1 MQEFLDFEQEQLP
14 ERVFL
19 GWDAPLLESLT
30 RWLLADEN
38 RSELASTMVVV
49 PTSNSGRR
57 LRMALSE
64 GGGVLA
70 PHVFAPSRLFEVNG
84 VASRQES
91 LWAWVQVIR
100 GLELNEYPHLFR
112 NHDSATKAGFNVA
125 LALARQFIT
134 LRDTLADAD
143 SSFRDAG
150 YHSPEKERWAE
161 LGKLESM
168 MLQQLGKWGLRDCV
182 LAKREQAKSPEL
194 PAGVTRIV
202 VAAVPEPTS
211 LALAALQA
219 LLSKGL
225 AVTVLIHAP
234 ETEKEL
240 FDHWGVPHAELWTA
254 RKIDIPDWQQ
264 RLHLVDSPAEAANAC
279 LRVLSDQQSSA
290 DEAALVL
297 CDPSFEPALDKAFTG
312 VQWPLYNPEGSSIAD
327 SGIITM
333 LCAMRDLTNRERP
346 FEALQQLVRL
356 PGAEMFLPAKTSR
369 RSAAKQMDKLHLK
382 HLPDTLSDA
391 EFLASEQ
398 QRNILKSVSSHLD
411 KLDQNK
417 LSNNL
422 SKTLRDWLGSW
433 LEQSDQDVAKAAEVG
448 LAEAVDALQRLED
461 NGEVLSSEE
470 AFQML
475 AESVQSTRVSSERGA
490 TVIDLQGWLEISYD
504 PAPHLILA
512 GMHEECV
519 PDGAADDAFL
529 PDSLRLDLG
538 LRTMQ
543 ARFAR
548 DAFVFEAALRSR
560 ADHGR
565 VDAVVARFNHAGE
578 TRKPSR
584 LLMRQSGESLAAV
597 VRHLFSEA
605 SPETSAQGEWKRDWE
620 LDVPELENP
629 YRPDSQRCLSPTAIR
644 DYLDCPFRFFL
655 KRILKMRT
663 YDAGKGEMDAMDF
676 GSLCHAVLENFG
688 ADEGIR
694 DSVDAGEIEL
704 YFMEQ
709 LDAKMSRLYGGNLSL
724 PLIVQLESARERLRA
739 LAAIQAADRANGWR
753 IVETEFQVG
762 PEDTEWQIAGHPI
775 KMMIDRIDCHE
786 GGSRWRVWDY
796 KTSGKAK
803 KPEDMHQQLW
813 KELENRPLLGELIP
827 AQGNKKERRWADVQ
841 LPIYAAFVQQH
852 FNTGELP
859 QIGYINLPRAVSDV
873 AFSPWRNFDQSV
885 LDHAMSWAEAA
896 VEKIRA
902 GEFSQAANYPANQ
915 RDWDDFA
922 ELAPDGLAKAFGLS

>member
-1 MQEFLDFEQEQLP
+1 MQEVLDFEQEQLP

-70 PHVFAPSRLFEVNG
+70 PHVVVPSRLFEVNG

-100 GLELNEYPHLFR
+100 GLDLDEYPHLFR
-112 NHDSATKAGFNVA
+112 NHDAGSKAGFNVA

-182 LAKREQAKSPEL
+182 LAKRERAKSPEL
-194 PAGVTRIV
+194 PSGVTRIV

-211 LALAALQA
+211 LALGALQA

-225 AVTVLIHAP
+225 AVNVLIHAP
-234 ETEKEL
+234 ETEKDL
-240 FDHWGVPHAELWTA
+240 FDHWGVPHTELWAA

-264 RLHLVDSPAEAANAC
+264 RLHLVDSPAEAAKAC

-290 DEAALVL
+290 AEAALVL

-327 SGIITM
+327 SGIIAI

-369 RSAAKQMDKLHLK
+369 RAAAKQMDKLHLK

-422 SKTLRDWLGSW
+422 SKTLRDWLGIW
-433 LEQSDQDVAKAAEVG
+433 LEQSDEDVAKAAEVG

-461 NGEVLSSEE
+461 HGEAPSSEE

-475 AESVQSTRVSSERGA
+475 AESVQSTRVSAERGA
-490 TVIDLQGWLEISYD
+490 TVMDLQGWLEISYD
-504 PAPHLILA
+504 PAPHLVLA

-519 PDGAADDAFL
+519 PDGIADDPFL
-529 PDSLRLDLG
+529 PDSLCFDLG

-548 DAFVFEAALRSR
+548 DAFVFESALRSR
-560 ADHGR
+560 AENGR

-584 LLMRQSGESLAAV
+584 LLMRQSGEALAAV
-597 VRHLFSEA
+597 VRHLFDES
-605 SPETSAQGEWKRDWE
+605 SQGTSTQGAWERDWK
-620 LDVPELENP
+620 LIVPEFENP
-629 YRPDSQRCLSPTAIR
+629 FVGDSPSRLSPSAIR
-644 DYLDCPFRFFL
+644 DYLDCPLRFYL
-655 KRILKMRT
+655 KRIVGMKT
-663 YDAGKGEMDAMDF
+663 YDAGKGEMDALDF
-676 GSLCHAVLENFG
+676 GNLCHKVLEKFG
-688 ADEGIR
+688 ADESIR
-694 DSVDAGEIEL
+694 DSVDAGEIEVYL
-704 YFMEQ
+704 SGQ
-709 LDAKMSRLYGGNLSL
+709 LDAEMRRLYGSSLSL
-724 PLIVQLESARERLRA
+724 PLMVQLESARERLRA
-739 LAAIQAADRANGWR
+739 LACIQAVDRANGWR
-753 IVETEFQVG
+753 IVETEFHVG
-762 PEDTEWQIAGHPI
+762 PDDAVWHIAGHPI

-786 GGSRWRVWDY
+786 DGRRWRVWDY

-803 KPEDMHQQLW
+803 KPEDMHQLPW

-827 AQGNKKERRWADVQ
+827 SQGNKKERRWADVQ
-841 LPIYAAFVQQH
+841 LPMYAAFVQQH
-852 FNTGELP
+852 FNTDELP

-873 AFSPWRNFDQSV
+873 KFYPWRNFDQSV
-885 LDHAMSWAEAA
+885 LDQAMCWAEAA
-896 VEKIRA
+896 VEKIRS

-915 RDWDDFA
+915 SDWDDFA
-922 ELAPDGLAKAFGLS
+922 ELAPDGLTEAFGLS